1 MKSES
6 DALIHKRSLLTIVR
20 NEWKVI
26 DTEDNAQIISTSS
39 NATQLPEATE
49 LQTDDYDQ
57 LCDFGIESA
66 PSELQVRDLITRRNG
81 SLDDHAVFCSLF
93 LQDIPESTPAWKRNL
108 FLTCESSLAT
118 FSTTTKDHQFHNVY
132 RQRWSL

>member
-1 MKSES
+1 MV
-6 DALIHKRSLLTIVR
+6 VR
-20 NEWKVI
+20 NEWKAI
-26 DTEDNAQIISTSS
+26 DTEDAQIISTSS

-81 SLDDHAVFCSLF
+81 SLDDHAFFCSLF
-93 LQDIPESTPAWKRNL
+93 LQDIPENTPAWKRNL
-108 FLTCESSLAT
+108 FLTCESSRAI
-118 FSTTTKDHQFHNVY
+118 FSTTTNDHQFHNVY